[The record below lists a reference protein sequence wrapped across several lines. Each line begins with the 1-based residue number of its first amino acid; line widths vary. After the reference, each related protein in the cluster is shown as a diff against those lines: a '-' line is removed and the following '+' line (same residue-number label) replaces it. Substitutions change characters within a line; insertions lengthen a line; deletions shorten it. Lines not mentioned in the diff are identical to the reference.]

1 MDSRCSSS
9 VGGWSSVLADRFYS
23 VIKGEHLPEQ
33 VTEGASTSSE
43 AIELRVSD
51 TIYTDKIDVILGL
64 RAILAYLETRETSP
78 IA

>member
-1 MDSRCSSS
+1 M
-9 VGGWSSVLADRFYS
+9 ADRFYS

-33 VTEGASTSSE
+33 VTEGSSTSSE

-51 TIYTDKIDVILGL
+51 TIYTNKIDVILGL
-64 RAILAYLETRETSP
+64 RAILGYLETRETSP

>member
-1 MDSRCSSS
+1 M
-9 VGGWSSVLADRFYS
+9 ADRFYS
-23 VIKGEHLPEQ
+23 VILGEHLTHQ

-51 TIYTDKIDVILGL
+51 SIYAQKLDVLLGV
-64 RAILAYLETRETSP
+64 RALLNYLETVETSP